1 MEPTS
6 GLTAAG
12 GLFICLCS
20 VSKGLLLK
28 FSGASGDLFTRDRG
42 SEAGWGSLPGLT
54 EGGGL
59 TFSLGLEA
67 GWVLGETEV
76 TGAAL
81 LTRDR
86 GSEERRVGASL
97 SWAR

>member
-12 GLFICLCS
+12 GLFICLRS
-20 VSKGLLLK
+20 VSEGLLLK

-42 SEAGWGSLPGLT
+42 SEAAWGSLPGLA
-54 EGGGL
+54 GGEGL

-67 GWVLGETEV
+67 GWVLGEV
-76 TGAAL
+76 TGGAL

>member
-12 GLFICLCS
+12 GLLICLCS
-20 VSKGLLLK
+20 VSAGLLLK
-28 FSGASGDLFTRDRG
+28 FSGASGDLFTRERG
-42 SEAGWGSLPGLT
+42 SEAAWGSLPGLA

-59 TFSLGLEA
+59 TFSPGLEA
-67 GWVLGETEV
+67 GWVLGEV

-81 LTRDR
+81 LTRDS
-86 GSEERRVGASL
+86 GSDERRVGASL
-97 SWAR
+97 SCAR